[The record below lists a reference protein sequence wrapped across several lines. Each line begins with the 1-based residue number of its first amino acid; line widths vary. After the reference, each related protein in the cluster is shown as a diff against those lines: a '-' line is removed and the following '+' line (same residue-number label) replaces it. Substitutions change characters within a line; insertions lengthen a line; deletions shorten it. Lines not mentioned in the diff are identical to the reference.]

1 MKPEHTIPFE
11 LVSFDKVLL
20 RGNAKSVTVPTTD
33 GEITILPHHI
43 SLVSIIAVGEARVT
57 LIDKYGKEVHEYIT
71 VGGGFIE
78 VSSKGV
84 SLLVRTA
91 EAVSEIDEERARE
104 ALEKA
109 RTRLAELAKSKRKDN
124 EYEYSETNAL
134 LARNLMRLKTLK
146 RRKKH

>member
-1 MKPEHTIPFE
+1 MASPLTIPFE

-20 RGNAKSVTVPTTD
+20 RGNAKSVTVPTID

-43 SLVSIIAVGEARVT
+43 PLVSIIDLGEAHVA
-57 LIDKYGKEVHEYIT
+57 LIDNNGKEVHEYIT

-78 VSSKGV
+78 VSSKGI

-91 EAVSEIDEERARE
+91 EAVQEIDEERAKA

-109 RTRLAELAKSKRKDN
+109 RARLAELSKSKRKEDQ
-124 EYEYSETNAL
+124 YEYSETSAL
-134 LARNLMRLKTLK
+134 LARNLMRLKTIK
-146 RRKKH
+146 RRKHL